1 MSTENPSENS
11 NKHEGRHIVVNGEEK
26 TTNHESL
33 TFHEVCLL
41 AFPDGPFGDAIRYT
55 VTYTYKHGGGDVSMV
70 EGDSV
75 EIKNGMIFNVGN
87 TDRS

>member
-1 MSTENPSENS
+1 MSNENPSQDS
-11 NKHEGRHIVVNGEEK
+11 HKHEVHHIVVNGEEK
-26 TTNHESL
+26 KITQDHL

-41 AFPDGPFGDAIRYT
+41 AFPEGPFGDAIRYT
-55 VTYTYKHGGGDVSMV
+55 VTYTYKHGSGDVSMV